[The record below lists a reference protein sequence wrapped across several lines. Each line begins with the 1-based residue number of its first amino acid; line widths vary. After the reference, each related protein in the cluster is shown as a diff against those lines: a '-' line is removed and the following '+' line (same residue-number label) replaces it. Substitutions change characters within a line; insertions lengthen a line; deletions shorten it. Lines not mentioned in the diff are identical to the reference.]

1 MKEYGIRIWGNLV
14 LKKRVKT
21 VASESKFYQSANQPK
36 TAGRKKVKFVHN
48 IAQTVTFRVL
58 I

>member
-1 MKEYGIRIWGNLV
+1 MKENCIRIWGNLV

-21 VASESKFYQSANQPK
+21 MVSVSKIYQSANHSK

-48 IAQTVTFRVL
+48 IAQTVTFRV
-58 I
+58 